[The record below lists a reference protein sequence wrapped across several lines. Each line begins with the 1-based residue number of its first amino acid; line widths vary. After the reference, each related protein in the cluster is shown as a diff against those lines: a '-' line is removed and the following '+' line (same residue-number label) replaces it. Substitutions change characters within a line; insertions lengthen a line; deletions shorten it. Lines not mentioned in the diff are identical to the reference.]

1 MRKLWK
7 TGEVMSNILKIRCL
21 VCDEV
26 KDEEDFHKK
35 GNSYLGRD
43 RRCSSCK
50 KEAGCTD
57 PQAANYNAEAEDDD
71 ASCTYSII
79 ATWNL
84 TSFVVNDLDYTST
97 SLDPHIVTGYWT
109 INSNGTCT
117 LNVVYSDGLVLL
129 DSGTWTLIGTST
141 FAVTDSDGELE
152 NWTIIELGGSGMT
165 ITGNIAGAGTATL
178 SFTK

>member
-50 KEAGCTD
+50 KEARPAVHLMNEYGMTLEDFDNMLKKQGGTCANQACT
-57 PQAANYNAEAEDDD
+57 YGLDDD
-71 ASCTYSII
+71 HK
-79 ATWNL
+79 L
-84 TSFVVNDLDYTST
+84 FVDHCHTT
-97 SLDPHIVTGYWT
+97 
-109 INSNGTCT
+109 
-117 LNVVYSDGLVLL
+117 NVVRGLLCHWCNSAEGFLKSSPEVAQ
-129 DSGTWTLIGTST
+129 GLIDYMKKHKLKT
-141 FAVTDSDGELE
+141 
-152 NWTIIELGGSGMT
+152 NKGS
-165 ITGNIAGAGTATL
+165 
-178 SFTK
+178 

>member
-50 KEAGCTD
+50 KEARPAVHLMNEYGMTLEDFDNMLKKQGGTCANQACT
-57 PQAANYNAEAEDDD
+57 YGLDDD
-71 ASCTYSII
+71 HK
-79 ATWNL
+79 L
-84 TSFVVNDLDYTST
+84 FVDHCHTT
-97 SLDPHIVTGYWT
+97 
-109 INSNGTCT
+109 
-117 LNVVYSDGLVLL
+117 NVVRGLLCHWCNSAEGFLKSSPEVAQ
-129 DSGTWTLIGTST
+129 GLIDYMKKHNLKT
-141 FAVTDSDGELE
+141 
-152 NWTIIELGGSGMT
+152 NKGS
-165 ITGNIAGAGTATL
+165 
-178 SFTK
+178 